1 MSTIWVADQLQKRL
15 KEKKE
20 DTQSQ
25 ILNGAQSF
33 EDYQYLR
40 GRYNSLVDVEEELR
54 ELLERIEQNDEEQGA
69 GS

>member
-25 ILNGAQSF
+25 MLNGVQSF

>member
-1 MSTIWVADQLQKRL
+1 MSAIWVADQLQKRL

-25 ILNGAQSF
+25 ILNGVQSF

-54 ELLERIEQNDEEQGA
+54 ELLERIEQNDEEQSA